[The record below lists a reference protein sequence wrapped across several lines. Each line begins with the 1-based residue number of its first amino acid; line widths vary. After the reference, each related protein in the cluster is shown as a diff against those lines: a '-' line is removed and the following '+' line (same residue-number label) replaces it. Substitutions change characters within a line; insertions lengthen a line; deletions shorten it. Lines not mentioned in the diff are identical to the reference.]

1 MSFPL
6 YVPMKNK
13 TSAFLLIYIIITALL
28 GATSCYRSEHTEQQ
42 LLMMDTLSDENP
54 DTVLTMLDCMD
65 FNAMSKSERM
75 HAELLRGKAMNKA
88 YVNFTTDSV
97 MLEVVDWYERHG
109 NANQKMMA
117 YYILGCAYRD
127 LEDALSA
134 LKYLNLAV
142 DAVNESDE
150 DCDLNTLM
158 RVYSQMGGL
167 YQRVAAFENERI
179 ADSNAER
186 LAWQICDTLSALR
199 LKRLRASTLYD
210 ALQQSEALMI
220 LDSIVQ
226 FCNEHGLPEQT
237 KNIYPMRIKYHIQ
250 TNNASCADS
259 LLREYESKMGIRPS
273 TRDED
278 IVDITHF
285 YRKGLYYNLVEQPDS
300 AIQMFKRLLQLI
312 NKRPLYTVGRHELRE
327 GSYQG
332 LTEAYSLKHNPDSV
346 IKYANLYCQWND
358 SSTRAK
364 SSEHLLRYQSLYN
377 YTKIQEQAL
386 KAEQKASHLRVTM
399 ILLVVIGIAIAIIVW
414 SIYQKRLKK
423 ERQKQIAT
431 NKEYQLLL
439 HELEKSADELL
450 LVKTDSERFQREK
463 ESEIQK
469 LQTALAMYQ
478 DNEQSVEQWSDER
491 AIFACDIA
499 KRLHSL
505 SSHAQKA
512 TPNELNCLLVT
523 AQNAFPKF
531 YANITDAS
539 KGLSHTEIIISI
551 LIRFRFIPSEISLL
565 LGLSSQRITNLK
577 SSVNQKLFGTQGA
590 KTLDSHLMSLK

>member
-1 MSFPL
+1 MYHFRIHYLFFPIIVCIL
-6 YVPMKNK
+6 
-13 TSAFLLIYIIITALL
+13 SACGPDKHAESIITEA
-28 GATSCYRSEHTEQQ
+28 QQ
-42 LLMMDTLSDENP
+42 LLDSNP
-54 DTVLTMLDCMD
+54 DSALTVLDD
-65 FNAMSKSERM
+65 IRA
-75 HAELLRGKAMNKA
+75 NKA
-88 YVNFTTDSV
+88 DWPRSQQMHYELVYAQAQNKAFVNFTTDSIA
-97 MLEVVDWYERHG
+97 LELVDYYERHG
-109 NANQKMMA
+109 NVNEQMMA
-117 YYILGCAYRD
+117 NYMAGCAYRD

-142 DAVNESDE
+142 DAVDESDE

-179 ADSNAER
+179 ADSHAEQ

-199 LKRLRASTLYD
+199 LMRLRASTLYD

-259 LLREYESKMGIRPS
+259 LLREYEQKMNIRPS
-273 TRDED
+273 TPDED

-300 AIQMFKRLLQLI
+300 AIQMFKSLLQLI

-327 GSYQG
+327 GSYHG
-332 LTEAYSLKHNPDSV
+332 LTEAYSLKHQPDSV

-386 KAEQKASHLRVTM
+386 KAEQKASRLRLTM
-399 ILLVVIGIAIAIIVW
+399 ILLVVIGIAIVIIVW

-439 HELEKSADELL
+439 HELEKSAEELQ
-450 LVKTDSERFQREK
+450 LVKTDSERFLKEK
-463 ESEIQK
+463 ELEIQS
-469 LQTALAMYQ
+469 LQTALSMYQ
-478 DNEQSVEQWSDER
+478 GNVQNVEQWNNER
-491 AIFACDIA
+491 TILQCDLVHH
-499 KRLHSL
+499 LHSL
-505 SSHAQKA
+505 SAQGKVA
-512 TPNELNCLLVT
+512 TQDELDGLVT
-523 AQNAFPKF
+523 IAQNVFQKF
-531 YANITDAS
+531 HQTITDPT
-539 KGLSHTEIIISI
+539 KRLSNREIITCI
-551 LIRFRFIPSEISLL
+551 LIRFKFIPSEIAVLTNNSY
-565 LGLSSQRITNLK
+565 QQITNLK
-577 SSVNQKLFGTQGA
+577 STINKKLFDKKGD
-590 KTLDSHLMSLK
+590 KTLDSNLMSLK

>member
-1 MSFPL
+1 MVYLRIQYLFLPIL
-6 YVPMKNK
+6 
-13 TSAFLLIYIIITALL
+13 AFILFSCTDKHAESIITKA
-28 GATSCYRSEHTEQQ
+28 EQ
-42 LLMMDTLSDENP
+42 LLNTKP
-54 DTVLTMLDCMD
+54 DSALAVLDD
-65 FNAMSKSERM
+65 IRESKEDWPRSQQMRY
-75 HAELLRGKAMNKA
+75 ELVYAQAQNKA
-88 YVNFTTDSV
+88 YVNFTTDSIV
-97 MLEVVDWYERHG
+97 LSLVDYYGRHG
-109 NANQKMMA
+109 NANEQMMA
-117 YYILGCAYRD
+117 NYMAGCAYRD

-142 DAVNESDE
+142 DAVDESDE
-150 DCDLNTLM
+150 DCDLSTLM

-167 YQRVAAFENERI
+167 YQRVAAFESERI
-179 ADSNAER
+179 ADSHAER

-199 LKRLRASTLYD
+199 LMRLRASTLYD
-210 ALQQSEALMI
+210 AHQPLQSLMI
-220 LDSIVQ
+220 LDSIIQ
-226 FCNEHGLPEQT
+226 FCNKHGLPEQT
-237 KNIYPMRIKYHIQ
+237 KIIYPMRIKYHIE
-250 TNNASCADS
+250 TNNALSADS
-259 LLREYESKMGIRPS
+259 LLREYEQKMNIQPL
-273 TRDED
+273 TPDEK
-278 IVDITHF
+278 IIDITHF
-285 YRKGLYYNLVEQPDS
+285 YRKGLYYNLIEQPDS
-300 AIQMFKRLLQLI
+300 AIMMFQKLIRLI
-312 NKRPLYTVGRHELRE
+312 NIRSLYTVGKYDLRE
-327 GSYQG
+327 GAFKG
-332 LTEAYSLKHNPDSV
+332 LSEAYSYKHQADSV

-358 SSTRAK
+358 SSIRARA
-364 SSEHLLRYQSLYN
+364 SEHLLRFQSLYN

-386 KAEQKASHLRVTM
+386 NAEQKASRLRVII
-399 ILLVVIGIAIAIIVW
+399 ILLVFFATTIVIVAW

-439 HELEKSADELL
+439 HELEKSAEELL

-491 AIFACDIA
+491 AILACDIA

>member
-1 MSFPL
+1 M
-6 YVPMKNK
+6 V
-13 TSAFLLIYIIITALL
+13 AALL
-28 GATSCYRSEHTEQQ
+28 GATSCYRSGHTNLQ
-42 LLMMDTLSDENP
+42 LHMMDTLSDVNP
-54 DTVLTMLDCMD
+54 NTVLLMLDSMD
-65 FNAMSKSERM
+65 LSTMSRSERM

-88 YVNFTTDSV
+88 YANFTTDSV

-109 NANQKMMA
+109 NANQKMLA

-142 DAVNESDE
+142 DAVDESDE
-150 DCDLNTLM
+150 DCDLSTLM

-179 ADSNAER
+179 ADMHAER
-186 LAWQICDTLSALR
+186 LAWQIGDTISALR
-199 LKRLRASTLYD
+199 LMW
-210 ALQQSEALMI
+210 LQACCLFDYRNQSQAIMI
-220 LDSIVQ
+220 LDSIAQ
-226 FCNEHGLPEQT
+226 FTE
-237 KNIYPMRIKYHIQ
+237 KNGIQEDPDLIYPIKTDYYLERKDIK
-250 TNNASCADS
+250 CAEI
-259 LLREYESKMGIRPS
+259 LLREYEYKTGILTES
-273 TRDED
+273 LDTLNYDMA
-278 IVDITHF
+278 HF
-285 YRKGLYYNLVEQPDS
+285 YLKGKYYNIAQKPDS
-300 AIQMFKRLLQLI
+300 AIQMFNKLLHLLGQ
-312 NKRPLYTVGRHELRE
+312 RPLYTSQRHGLKEV
-327 GSYQG
+327 SYQG
-332 LTEAYSLKHNPDSV
+332 LTKAYSLKHNPDSV

-377 YTKIQEQAL
+377 YTKIQDQAL
-386 KAEQKASHLRVTM
+386 KAEQKASRLRITM

-414 SIYQKRLKK
+414 SIYQKRFKI
-423 ERQKQIAT
+423 ERQKQIDT

-439 HELEKSADELL
+439 HELEKSAKELQ
-450 LVKTDSERFQREK
+450 LVKTDSERFLKEK
-463 ESEIQK
+463 ELEIQS

-491 AIFACDIA
+491 AILACDIA
-499 KRLHSL
+499 KHLHSL

-539 KGLSHTEIIISI
+539 KGLSHTEIVISI

>member
-142 DAVNESDE
+142 DAVDESDE

-179 ADSNAER
+179 ADMHAER
-186 LAWQICDTLSALR
+186 LAWQIGDTISALR
-199 LKRLRASTLYD
+199 LMW
-210 ALQQSEALMI
+210 LQACCLFDSRNQSEAIMI
-220 LDSIVQ
+220 LDSIAQ
-226 FCNEHGLPEQT
+226 FTE
-237 KNIYPMRIKYHIQ
+237 KNGIQEDPDLIYPIKTDYYLERKDIK
-250 TNNASCADS
+250 CAEI
-259 LLREYESKMGIRPS
+259 LLREYEYKTGILTES
-273 TRDED
+273 LDTLNYDMA
-278 IVDITHF
+278 HF
-285 YRKGLYYNLVEQPDS
+285 YLKGKYYNIAQKPDS
-300 AIQMFKRLLQLI
+300 AIQMFNKLSHLI
-312 NKRPLYTVGRHELRE
+312 ELRPLYTSQRHGLKEV
-327 GSYQG
+327 SYQG
-332 LTEAYSLKHNPDSV
+332 LTKAYSLKHQPDSV

-364 SSEHLLRYQSLYN
+364 SSEYLLRYQSLYN
-377 YTKIQEQAL
+377 YAKVQEQAL
-386 KAEQKASHLRVTM
+386 KAEQKASRLRVII
-399 ILLVVIGIAIAIIVW
+399 ILLVVFATTIVIVAW
-414 SIYQKRLKK
+414 LIYQKRLKK
-423 ERQKQIAT
+423 ERQKQIET
-431 NKEYQLLL
+431 NKGYQLLL

-450 LVKTDSERFQREK
+450 LIKTDSERFQREK

-551 LIRFRFIPSEISLL
+551 LIRFQFIPSEISLL

>member
-1 MSFPL
+1 MAHFRIHYLS
-6 YVPMKNK
+6 
-13 TSAFLLIYIIITALL
+13 LLILAFILS
-28 GATSCYRSEHTEQQ
+28 SCTDKHADSVIAEAQQ
-42 LLMMDTLSDENP
+42 LLNTKP
-54 DTVLTMLDCMD
+54 DSALAVLDD
-65 FNAMSKSERM
+65 IRESKEDWPRSQQMRY
-75 HAELLRGKAMNKA
+75 ELVYAQAQNKA
-88 YVNFTTDSV
+88 FVNFTTDSIV
-97 MLEVVDWYERHG
+97 LSLVDYYGRHG
-109 NANQKMMA
+109 NANEQMMA
-117 YYILGCAYRD
+117 NYMAGCAYRD

-134 LKYLNLAV
+134 LKYLNRAV
-142 DAVNESDE
+142 DAVDESDE

-167 YQRVAAFENERI
+167 YQRVAAFENERF
-179 ADSNAER
+179 ADMHAER
-186 LAWQICDTLSALR
+186 LAWQIGDTISALR
-199 LKRLRASTLYD
+199 LMRLRASTLYD
-210 ALQQSEALMI
+210 AQQQSEALMI

-226 FCNEHGLPEQT
+226 FSYKHGLPEQT
-237 KNIYPMRIKYHIQ
+237 KTIYPMRIKYHIQ
-250 TNNASCADS
+250 TKNATYADS
-259 LLREYESKMGIRPS
+259 LLREYEQKMDIRPS

-377 YTKIQEQAL
+377 YAKVQDQAL
-386 KAEQKASHLRVTM
+386 KAEQKASRLRLTM

-439 HELEKSADELL
+439 HELEKSAEELL

>member
-6 YVPMKNK
+6 YAPMKNK
-13 TSAFLLIYIIITALL
+13 TSAFLLIYIIITALVST
-28 GATSCYRSEHTEQQ
+28 TSCHRSEHTEQQ

-65 FNAMSKSERM
+65 FNTMSKSERM

-109 NANQKMMA
+109 NANQKMLA

-142 DAVNESDE
+142 DAVDESDE

-179 ADSNAER
+179 ADMHAER
-186 LAWQICDTLSALR
+186 LAWQIGDTISALR
-199 LKRLRASTLYD
+199 LMW
-210 ALQQSEALMI
+210 LQACCLFDSRNQSEAIMI
-220 LDSIVQ
+220 LDSIAQ
-226 FCNEHGLPEQT
+226 FTE
-237 KNIYPMRIKYHIQ
+237 KNGIQEDPDLIYPIKTDYYLERKDIK
-250 TNNASCADS
+250 CAEI
-259 LLREYESKMGIRPS
+259 LLREYEYKTGILTES
-273 TRDED
+273 LDTLNYDMA
-278 IVDITHF
+278 HF
-285 YRKGLYYNLVEQPDS
+285 YLKGKYYNIAQKPDS
-300 AIQMFKRLLQLI
+300 AIQMFNKLSHLI
-312 NKRPLYTVGRHELRE
+312 ELRPLYTSQRHGLKEV
-327 GSYQG
+327 SYQG
-332 LTEAYSLKHNPDSV
+332 LTKAYSLKHQPDSV

-364 SSEHLLRYQSLYN
+364 SSEYLLRYQSLYN
-377 YTKIQEQAL
+377 YAKVQEQAL
-386 KAEQKASHLRVTM
+386 KAEQKASRLRVII
-399 ILLVVIGIAIAIIVW
+399 ILLVVFATTIVIVAW
-414 SIYQKRLKK
+414 LIYQKRLKK
-423 ERQKQIAT
+423 ERQKQIET
-431 NKEYQLLL
+431 DKGYQLLL

-450 LVKTDSERFQREK
+450 LIKTDSERFQREK

-551 LIRFRFIPSEISLL
+551 LIRFQFIPSEISLL

>member
-1 MSFPL
+1 MVVFRKQYLFLPIL
-6 YVPMKNK
+6 
-13 TSAFLLIYIIITALL
+13 AFILFSCTDNHADSIITKA
-28 GATSCYRSEHTEQQ
+28 EQ
-42 LLMMDTLSDENP
+42 LLNTKPDSALAVLDDIQENKEDWP
-54 DTVLTMLDCMD
+54 RSQQM
-65 FNAMSKSERM
+65 RY
-75 HAELLRGKAMNKA
+75 ELVYAQAQNKA
-88 YVNFTTDSV
+88 YVNFTTDSIV
-97 MLEVVDWYERHG
+97 LSLVDYYERHG
-109 NANQKMMA
+109 NANEQMMA
-117 YYILGCAYRD
+117 NYMAGCAYRD

-142 DAVNESDE
+142 DAVDESDE

-179 ADSNAER
+179 ADMHAER
-186 LAWQICDTLSALR
+186 LAWQIGDTISALR
-199 LKRLRASTLYD
+199 LMW
-210 ALQQSEALMI
+210 LQACCLFDSRNQSEAIMI
-220 LDSIVQ
+220 LDSIAQ
-226 FCNEHGLPEQT
+226 FTE
-237 KNIYPMRIKYHIQ
+237 KNGIQEDPDLIYPIKTDYYLERKDIK
-250 TNNASCADS
+250 CAEI
-259 LLREYESKMGIRPS
+259 LLREYEYKTGILTES
-273 TRDED
+273 LDTLNYDMA
-278 IVDITHF
+278 HF
-285 YRKGLYYNLVEQPDS
+285 YLKGKYYNIAQKPDS
-300 AIQMFKRLLQLI
+300 AIQMFNKLSHLI
-312 NKRPLYTVGRHELRE
+312 ELRPLYTSQRHGLKEV
-327 GSYQG
+327 SYQG
-332 LTEAYSLKHNPDSV
+332 LTKAYSLKHQPDSV

-364 SSEHLLRYQSLYN
+364 SSEYLLRYQSLYN
-377 YTKIQEQAL
+377 YAKVQEQAL
-386 KAEQKASHLRVTM
+386 KAEQKASRLRVII
-399 ILLVVIGIAIAIIVW
+399 ILLVFFATTIVIVAW

-505 SSHAQKA
+505 SSHAQNA
-512 TPNELNCLLVT
+512 TPNELNSLLVT

-539 KGLSHTEIIISI
+539 KGLSHTEIVISA

>member
-1 MSFPL
+1 MSLPV
-6 YVPMKNK
+6 YAPMKNK
-13 TSAFLLIYIIITALL
+13 TSAFLLIYIIITALVST
-28 GATSCYRSEHTEQQ
+28 TSCHRSGHTEQQ

-54 DTVLTMLDCMD
+54 DTVLTMLDRMD
-65 FNAMSKSERM
+65 FSSMSKFERM
-75 HAELLRGKAMNKA
+75 HTELLKGKAMNKA

-109 NANQKMMA
+109 NANQKMLA

-127 LEDALSA
+127 LEDAPSA

-142 DAVNESDE
+142 DAVDE
-150 DCDLNTLM
+150 KDGDCDLHTLM

-179 ADSNAER
+179 ADMHAER
-186 LAWQICDTLSALR
+186 LAWQIGDTLSALR
-199 LKRLRASTLYD
+199 LMWAQACCLYD
-210 ALQQSEALMI
+210 SKNQSQAIMI
-220 LDSIVQ
+220 LDSIDM
-226 FCNEHGLPEQT
+226 FTRKNGMREQT
-237 KNIYPMRIKYHIQ
+237 KILYPMRIDYHLDIKDVKG
-250 TNNASCADS
+250 ADS
-259 LLREYESKMGIRPS
+259 LLREYEYKMGIRPDS
-273 TRDED
+273 PDEEIYD
-278 IVDITHF
+278 IAHF
-285 YRKGLYYNLVEQPDS
+285 YRKGRYDLLIQSPNS
-300 AIQMFKRLLQLI
+300 AIQMFQRYLHLI
-312 NKRPLYTVGRHELRE
+312 ENRSFYNGIQHSLRE
-327 GSYQG
+327 VCYQG
-332 LTEAYSLKHNPDSV
+332 LTEAYSLKHQPDSV

-386 KAEQKASHLRVTM
+386 KAEQKASRLRLTM

-439 HELEKSADELL
+439 HKLEKSAEELL

-499 KRLHSL
+499 KHLHTL
-505 SSHAQKA
+505 SAHAKNA
-512 TPNELNCLLVT
+512 TPNELNSLLVT

-539 KGLSHTEIIISI
+539 KGLSHTEIIISV

>member
-1 MSFPL
+1 MSLPV
-6 YVPMKNK
+6 YAPMKNK
-13 TSAFLLIYIIITALL
+13 TSAFLLISMIITALL
-28 GATSCYRSEHTEQQ
+28 SFTSCYRYGHAEQQ

-54 DTVLTMLDCMD
+54 DTVLTMLDRMD
-65 FNAMSKSERM
+65 FNAMSKFERM
-75 HAELLRGKAMNKA
+75 HAELLRGKVMNKA

-109 NANQKMMA
+109 NANQKMLA

-127 LEDALSA
+127 LEDAPSA

-142 DAVNESDE
+142 DAVDESDE

-158 RVYSQMGGL
+158 RVYSQMGRL
-167 YQRVAAFENERI
+167 YQRVAAFENDRM
-179 ADSNAER
+179 ANSHAER
-186 LAWQICDTLSALR
+186 LAWQIGDTLSTLR
-199 LKRLRASTLYD
+199 LRWARACSLFEEKKQ
-210 ALQQSEALMI
+210 LQAIMI
-220 LDSIVQ
+220 LDSIDAFIQ
-226 FCNEHGLPEQT
+226 DNKLQESPIL
-237 KNIYPMRIKYHIQ
+237 IYPMKTDYYLEIKDIKR
-250 TNNASCADS
+250 AEA
-259 LLREYESKMGIRPS
+259 LLREYEHKAGILTES
-273 TRDED
+273 IDAIVYD
-278 IVDITHF
+278 IAHF
-285 YRKGLYYNLVEQPDS
+285 HRKGQYYNLVQNPDS
-300 AIQMFKRLLQLI
+300 AIQMFNKLLYLI
-312 NKRPLYTVGRHELRE
+312 GKRPLYASERHGLMEV
-327 GSYQG
+327 SYRG
-332 LTEAYSLKHNPDSV
+332 LTEAYSLKHQPDSV
-346 IKYANLYCQWND
+346 IKYANLYCLWND
-358 SSTRAK
+358 SSTLAK
-364 SSEHLLRYQSLYN
+364 SSEHLLRYQSLYS

-386 KAEQKASHLRVTM
+386 KAEQKASRLRLTM

-439 HELEKSADELL
+439 HKLEKSAEELL

-499 KRLHSL
+499 KHLHTL
-505 SSHAQKA
+505 SAHAKNA
-512 TPNELNCLLVT
+512 TPNELNSLLVT

-539 KGLSHTEIIISI
+539 KGLSHTEIIISV

>member
-13 TSAFLLIYIIITALL
+13 TSVFLLIYIIITALIST
-28 GATSCYRSEHTEQQ
+28 TSCHRSEHTEQQ
-42 LLMMDTLSDENP
+42 LLMMDTLSDVNP
-54 DTVLTMLDCMD
+54 NTVLLMLDSMD
-65 FNAMSKSERM
+65 LSTMSRSERM

-109 NANQKMMA
+109 NANQKMLA

-142 DAVNESDE
+142 DAVDESDE

-186 LAWQICDTLSALR
+186 LAWQIGDTISALR
-199 LKRLRASTLYD
+199 LMWLQACCLYD
-210 ALQQSEALMI
+210 SRNQSQAIMI
-220 LDSIVQ
+220 LDSIAQ
-226 FCNEHGLPEQT
+226 FTE
-237 KNIYPMRIKYHIQ
+237 KNGIQEDPDLIYPIKTDYYLERKDIK
-250 TNNASCADS
+250 CAEI
-259 LLREYESKMGIRPS
+259 LLREYEYKTGILTES
-273 TRDED
+273 LDTLNYDMA
-278 IVDITHF
+278 HF
-285 YRKGLYYNLVEQPDS
+285 YLKGKYYNIAQKPDS
-300 AIQMFKRLLQLI
+300 AIQMFNKLLHLLGQ
-312 NKRPLYTVGRHELRE
+312 RPLYTSQRHGLKEVC
-327 GSYQG
+327 YQG

-423 ERQKQIAT
+423 ERQKQIET
-431 NKEYQLLL
+431 NKGYQSLL
-439 HELEKSADELL
+439 HEIEKSAEELQ

-499 KRLHSL
+499 KHLHSL
-505 SSHAQKA
+505 SSHAQNA
-512 TPNELNCLLVT
+512 TPNELNSLLDT

-577 SSVNQKLFGTQGA
+577 SSINQKLFGIQGA

>member
-1 MSFPL
+1 MNSRLRF
-6 YVPMKNK
+6 
-13 TSAFLLIYIIITALL
+13 IYSLL
-28 GATSCYRSEHTEQQ
+28 GAFILFSCTDKHADSIITKAEQ
-42 LLMMDTLSDENP
+42 LLNTKP
-54 DTVLTMLDCMD
+54 DSALAVLDD
-65 FNAMSKSERM
+65 IRESKEDWPRSQQMRY
-75 HAELLRGKAMNKA
+75 ELVYAQAQNKA
-88 YVNFTTDSV
+88 YVNFTTDSIA
-97 MLEVVDWYERHG
+97 LELVDYYERHG
-109 NANQKMMA
+109 NANEQMMA
-117 YYILGCAYRD
+117 NYMAGCAYRD
-127 LEDALSA
+127 LDDALLA
-134 LKYLNLAV
+134 LKYLNKAV
-142 DAVNESDE
+142 DAVDENDE
-150 DCDLNTLM
+150 DCDLHTLM

-199 LKRLRASTLYD
+199 LMWAQACCLYD
-210 ALQQSEALMI
+210 SRNQSEAIMI
-220 LDSIVQ
+220 LDSIAQ
-226 FCNEHGLPEQT
+226 ITE
-237 KNIYPMRIKYHIQ
+237 KNGFQKDPNLIYPIKTDYYLERKEIKCVE
-250 TNNASCADS
+250 T
-259 LLREYESKMGIRPS
+259 LIREYEYKTGILTES
-273 TRDED
+273 LDTLNYDMA
-278 IVDITHF
+278 HF
-285 YRKGLYYNLVEQPDS
+285 YRKGKYYNIAQKPDS
-300 AIQMFKRLLQLI
+300 AIQMFNKLLHLLGQ
-312 NKRPLYTVGRHELRE
+312 RPLYTSQRHGLKEV
-327 GSYQG
+327 SYQG

-377 YTKIQEQAL
+377 YAKIQDQAL
-386 KAEQKASHLRVTM
+386 KAEQKASRLRVII
-399 ILLVVIGIAIAIIVW
+399 ILLVVFATTIVIVAW

-423 ERQKQIAT
+423 ERQKQIET
-431 NKEYQLLL
+431 NKGYQSLL
-439 HELEKSADELL
+439 HEIEKSAEELQ
-450 LVKTDSERFQREK
+450 LVKTDSERFLKEK

>member
-1 MSFPL
+1 MVYLRIQYLFLPIL
-6 YVPMKNK
+6 
-13 TSAFLLIYIIITALL
+13 AFILFSCTDKHADSIITKA
-28 GATSCYRSEHTEQQ
+28 EQ
-42 LLMMDTLSDENP
+42 LLNTKP
-54 DTVLTMLDCMD
+54 DSALAVLDD
-65 FNAMSKSERM
+65 IRESKTDWPRSQQMRY
-75 HAELLRGKAMNKA
+75 ELVYAQAQNKA
-88 YVNFTTDSV
+88 FVNFTTDSIV
-97 MLEVVDWYERHG
+97 ISLVDYYGRHG
-109 NANQKMMA
+109 NANEQMMA
-117 YYILGCAYRD
+117 NYMAGCAYRD

-142 DAVNESDE
+142 DAVDESDE

-179 ADSNAER
+179 ADSHAEQ
-186 LAWQICDTLSALR
+186 LAWQIGDTISALR
-199 LKRLRASTLYD
+199 LMRLRASTLYD

-226 FCNEHGLPEQT
+226 FSNKHGLPEQT
-237 KNIYPMRIKYHIQ
+237 KTIYPMRIKYHIQ
-250 TNNASCADS
+250 TKNATYADS
-259 LLREYESKMGIRPS
+259 LLRVYESKMGIRPS

-332 LTEAYSLKHNPDSV
+332 LLEAYSLKHQPDSV

-377 YTKIQEQAL
+377 YTKIQDQAL
-386 KAEQKASHLRVTM
+386 KAEQKASRLRVII
-399 ILLVVIGIAIAIIVW
+399 ILLVVFATTIVIVAW

-423 ERQKQIAT
+423 EREKQIAT

-450 LVKTDSERFQREK
+450 LIKTDSERFQREK

>member
-142 DAVNESDE
+142 DAVDESDE

-199 LKRLRASTLYD
+199 LMRLRASTLYD

-237 KNIYPMRIKYHIQ
+237 KTIYPMRIKYHIQ
-250 TNNASCADS
+250 TKNATYADS
-259 LLREYESKMGIRPS
+259 LLRVYESKMGIRPS

-300 AIQMFKRLLQLI
+300 AIQMFKRLLKLI
-312 NKRPLYTVGRHELRE
+312 KNRPLYTVDSHDLRE

-332 LTEAYSLKHNPDSV
+332 LLEAYSLKHQPDSV

-399 ILLVVIGIAIAIIVW
+399 ILLVVISIAIAIIVW

-450 LVKTDSERFQREK
+450 LIKTDSERFQREK

>member
-1 MSFPL
+1 MVYLRIQYLFLPIL
-6 YVPMKNK
+6 
-13 TSAFLLIYIIITALL
+13 AFILFSCTDQHADSIITKA
-28 GATSCYRSEHTEQQ
+28 EQ
-42 LLMMDTLSDENP
+42 LLNTKP
-54 DTVLTMLDCMD
+54 DSALAVLDD
-65 FNAMSKSERM
+65 IRESKEDWPRSQQMRY
-75 HAELLRGKAMNKA
+75 ELVYAQAQNKA
-88 YVNFTTDSV
+88 FVNFTTDSIV
-97 MLEVVDWYERHG
+97 LSLVDYYNRHG
-109 NANQKMMA
+109 NANEQMMA
-117 YYILGCAYRD
+117 NYMAGCAYRD

-142 DAVNESDE
+142 DAVDESDE

-199 LKRLRASTLYD
+199 LMWAQACCLYD
-210 ALQQSEALMI
+210 SRNQSQAIMI
-220 LDSIVQ
+220 LDSIDM
-226 FCNEHGLPEQT
+226 FTRKNGIREQT
-237 KNIYPMRIKYHIQ
+237 KILYPMRIDYHIDIKD
-250 TNNASCADS
+250 AKGADS
-259 LLREYESKMGIRPS
+259 LLREYEYKMGIRPDS
-273 TRDED
+273 PDEEIYD
-278 IVDITHF
+278 IAHF
-285 YRKGLYYNLVEQPDS
+285 YRKGRYDLLIQSPNS
-300 AIQMFKRLLQLI
+300 AIQMFQRYLRLIENRSFYNGIQ
-312 NKRPLYTVGRHELRE
+312 HSLRE
-327 GSYQG
+327 VCYQG

-386 KAEQKASHLRVTM
+386 KAEQKASRLRVII
-399 ILLVVIGIAIAIIVW
+399 ILLVVFATTIVIVAW

-439 HELEKSADELL
+439 HKLEKSAEELL

>member
-1 MSFPL
+1 
-6 YVPMKNK
+6 MKNK

-54 DTVLTMLDCMD
+54 DTVLTMLESMD

-142 DAVNESDE
+142 DAVDESDE

-199 LKRLRASTLYD
+199 LMRLRASTLYD

-273 TRDED
+273 TQDED
-278 IVDITHF
+278 IVDITYF

-327 GSYQG
+327 GSYHG

-450 LVKTDSERFQREK
+450 LIKTDSERFQREK

>member
-1 MSFPL
+1 MVYLRIQHLFLPIL
-6 YVPMKNK
+6 
-13 TSAFLLIYIIITALL
+13 AFILFSCTDQHADSIITKAEQILNTKPDSALAVL
-28 GATSCYRSEHTEQQ
+28 DDIRESKEDWPRSQQ
-42 LLMMDTLSDENP
+42 M
-54 DTVLTMLDCMD
+54 
-65 FNAMSKSERM
+65 RY
-75 HAELLRGKAMNKA
+75 ELVYAQAQNKA
-88 YVNFTTDSV
+88 FVNFTTDSIV
-97 MLEVVDWYERHG
+97 LSLVDYYGRHG
-109 NANQKMMA
+109 NANEQMMA
-117 YYILGCAYRD
+117 NYMAGCAYRD

-142 DAVNESDE
+142 DAVDESDE
-150 DCDLNTLM
+150 DCDLSTLM

-167 YQRVAAFENERI
+167 YQRVAAFESERI
-179 ADSNAER
+179 ADSHAER

-199 LKRLRASTLYD
+199 LMRLRASTLYD
-210 ALQQSEALMI
+210 AHQPLQSLMI
-220 LDSIVQ
+220 LDSIIQ
-226 FCNEHGLPEQT
+226 FCNKHGLPEQT
-237 KNIYPMRIKYHIQ
+237 KIIYPMRIKYHIE
-250 TNNASCADS
+250 TNNALSADS
-259 LLREYESKMGIRPS
+259 LLREYEQKMNIQPL
-273 TRDED
+273 TPDEK
-278 IVDITHF
+278 IIDITHF
-285 YRKGLYYNLVEQPDS
+285 YRKGLYYNLIDQPDS
-300 AIQMFKRLLQLI
+300 AIVMFQKLIRLI
-312 NKRPLYTVGRHELRE
+312 NIRSLYTVGKYDLRE
-327 GSYQG
+327 GAFKG
-332 LTEAYSLKHNPDSV
+332 LSEAYSYKHQADSV

-358 SSTRAK
+358 SSIRARA
-364 SSEHLLRYQSLYN
+364 SEHLLRFQSLYN

-386 KAEQKASHLRVTM
+386 NAEQKASRLRVII
-399 ILLVVIGIAIAIIVW
+399 ILLVFFATTIVIVAW

>member
-1 MSFPL
+1 MVHFRLHYLFFPIIACIL
-6 YVPMKNK
+6 SACGPDKHADSIITKAEQLLNTK
-13 TSAFLLIYIIITALL
+13 PDSAFAVLDDIRE
-28 GATSCYRSEHTEQQ
+28 SKEDWPRSQQ
-42 LLMMDTLSDENP
+42 M
-54 DTVLTMLDCMD
+54 
-65 FNAMSKSERM
+65 RY
-75 HAELLRGKAMNKA
+75 ELVYAQAQNKA
-88 YVNFTTDSV
+88 FVNFTTDSIV
-97 MLEVVDWYERHG
+97 LSLVDYYGRHG
-109 NANQKMMA
+109 NANEQMMA
-117 YYILGCAYRD
+117 NYMAGCAYRD

-134 LKYLNLAV
+134 LKYMNLAV
-142 DAVNESDE
+142 DAVDENDE
-150 DCDLNTLM
+150 DCDLSTLM

-199 LKRLRASTLYD
+199 LMRLRASTLYD

-259 LLREYESKMGIRPS
+259 LLREYEQKMDIRPS
-273 TRDED
+273 TPDEE
-278 IVDITHF
+278 IVDVTHF

-300 AIQMFKRLLQLI
+300 AIQMFKRLLKLI
-312 NKRPLYTVGRHELRE
+312 KNRPLYTVDSHDLRE

-332 LTEAYSLKHNPDSV
+332 LLEAYSVKHQPDSV

-377 YTKIQEQAL
+377 YAKIQDQAL
-386 KAEQKASHLRVTM
+386 KAEQKASRLRVTM
-399 ILLVVIGIAIAIIVW
+399 ILLVVISIAIAILVW
-414 SIYQKRLKK
+414 SIYQERLKK

-431 NKEYQLLL
+431 NKEYQLLI
-439 HELEKSADELL
+439 HELDRAAEELL
-450 LVKTDSERFQREK
+450 LVKADSERFQREK

>member
-1 MSFPL
+1 MFHFRIYYLFFPL
-6 YVPMKNK
+6 IACIL
-13 TSAFLLIYIIITALL
+13 SACGPDKHAESIITEA
-28 GATSCYRSEHTEQQ
+28 EQ
-42 LLMMDTLSDENP
+42 LLNSKP
-54 DTVLTMLDCMD
+54 DSALVVLEEIRD
-65 FNAMSKSERM
+65 SKADWPHSQQM
-75 HAELLRGKAMNKA
+75 HYELVYAQAQNKA
-88 YVNFTTDSV
+88 FVNFTTDSIV
-97 MLEVVDWYERHG
+97 LSLVDYYERHG
-109 NANQKMMA
+109 NANEQMMA
-117 YYILGCAYRD
+117 NYMAGCAYRD

-142 DAVNESDE
+142 DAVDESDE

-199 LKRLRASTLYD
+199 LMRLRASTLYD
-210 ALQQSEALMI
+210 ALQQSEALVI

-259 LLREYESKMGIRPS
+259 LLREYEQKMNIRPS
-273 TRDED
+273 TPDED

-300 AIQMFKRLLQLI
+300 AIQMFKRLLKLI
-312 NKRPLYTVGRHELRE
+312 KNRRLYTVGRHELRE

-332 LTEAYSLKHNPDSV
+332 LTEAYSLKHQPDSV

-386 KAEQKASHLRVTM
+386 KAEQKASRLRVTM
-399 ILLVVIGIAIAIIVW
+399 ILLVVIGIAIAIIAW

-423 ERQKQIAT
+423 ERQKQIET
-431 NKEYQLLL
+431 NKGYQSLL
-439 HELEKSADELL
+439 HEIEKSAEELQ
-450 LVKTDSERFQREK
+450 LVKTDSERFLKEK
-463 ESEIQK
+463 ELEIQS
-469 LQTALAMYQ
+469 LQTALSMYQ
-478 DNEQSVEQWSDER
+478 GNVQNVEQWNNER
-491 AIFACDIA
+491 TILQCDLVHH
-499 KRLHSL
+499 LHSL
-505 SSHAQKA
+505 SAQGKVA
-512 TPNELNCLLVT
+512 TQDELDGLVT
-523 AQNAFPKF
+523 IAQNVFQKF
-531 YANITDAS
+531 HQTITDPT
-539 KGLSHTEIIISI
+539 KRLSNREIITCI
-551 LIRFRFIPSEISLL
+551 LIRFKFIPSEIAVLTNNSY
-565 LGLSSQRITNLK
+565 QQITNLK
-577 SSVNQKLFGTQGA
+577 STINKKLFDKKGA
-590 KTLDSHLMSLK
+590 KTLDSNLMSLK

>member
-1 MSFPL
+1 MVYLRIQHLFLPILAFILFSCTDKHADSIITKAEQLLNTKPD
-6 YVPMKNK
+6 
-13 TSAFLLIYIIITALL
+13 SAFAVLDDIRE
-28 GATSCYRSEHTEQQ
+28 SKEDWPRSQQ
-42 LLMMDTLSDENP
+42 M
-54 DTVLTMLDCMD
+54 
-65 FNAMSKSERM
+65 RY
-75 HAELLRGKAMNKA
+75 ELVYAQAQNKA
-88 YVNFTTDSV
+88 FVNFTTDSIV
-97 MLEVVDWYERHG
+97 LSLVDYYGRHG
-109 NANQKMMA
+109 NANEQMMA
-117 YYILGCAYRD
+117 NYMAGCAYRD

-142 DAVNESDE
+142 DAVDENDE

-199 LKRLRASTLYD
+199 LMRLRASTLYD

-312 NKRPLYTVGRHELRE
+312 NKRPLYTVGRHDLRE

-332 LTEAYSLKHNPDSV
+332 LLEAYSLKHQPDSV

-377 YTKIQEQAL
+377 YTKIQDQAL
-386 KAEQKASHLRVTM
+386 KAEQKASRLRVII
-399 ILLVVIGIAIAIIVW
+399 ILLVVFATTIVIVAW

-423 ERQKQIAT
+423 ERQKQIET
-431 NKEYQLLL
+431 NKGYQSLL
-439 HELEKSADELL
+439 HEIEKSAEELQ

-469 LQTALAMYQ
+469 LQTPLAMYQ

-551 LIRFRFIPSEISLL
+551 LIRFQFIPSEISLL

>member
-1 MSFPL
+1 
-6 YVPMKNK
+6 MKNK
-13 TSAFLLIYIIITALL
+13 TSAFLLISMIITALL
-28 GATSCYRSEHTEQQ
+28 SFTSCYRYGHAEQQ

-54 DTVLTMLDCMD
+54 DTVLTMLDRMD
-65 FNAMSKSERM
+65 FSSMSKFERM
-75 HAELLRGKAMNKA
+75 HAELLKGKAMNKA

-109 NANQKMMA
+109 NANQKMLA

-127 LEDALSA
+127 LEDAPSA

-142 DAVNESDE
+142 DAVDE
-150 DCDLNTLM
+150 KDGDCDLHTLM

-179 ADSNAER
+179 ADSHAEQ
-186 LAWQICDTLSALR
+186 LAWQIGDTISALR
-199 LKRLRASTLYD
+199 LMRLRASTLYD

-250 TNNASCADS
+250 TKNATYADS
-259 LLREYESKMGIRPS
+259 LLRVYESKMGIRPS

-285 YRKGLYYNLVEQPDS
+285 YRKGLYYNLIEQPDS

-312 NKRPLYTVGRHELRE
+312 NKRPLYTVSRHELRE

-332 LTEAYSLKHNPDSV
+332 LLEAYSLKHQPDSV

-364 SSEHLLRYQSLYN
+364 SSEHLLRYQLLYN

-386 KAEQKASHLRVTM
+386 KAEQKASRLRLTM

-439 HELEKSADELL
+439 HELEKSTEELL

>member
-1 MSFPL
+1 
-6 YVPMKNK
+6 MKNK
-13 TSAFLLIYIIITALL
+13 TSAFLLIITMVAALL
-28 GATSCYRSEHTEQQ
+28 GATSCYRSGHTNQQ

-54 DTVLTMLDCMD
+54 DTVLTMLESMD

-109 NANQKMMA
+109 NANQKMLA

-142 DAVNESDE
+142 DAVDESDE
-150 DCDLNTLM
+150 DCDLSTLM

-179 ADSNAER
+179 ADMHAER
-186 LAWQICDTLSALR
+186 LAWQIGDTISALR
-199 LKRLRASTLYD
+199 LMW
-210 ALQQSEALMI
+210 LQACCLFDSRNQSQAIMI
-220 LDSIVQ
+220 LDSIAQ
-226 FCNEHGLPEQT
+226 FTE
-237 KNIYPMRIKYHIQ
+237 KNGIQEDPDLIYPIKTDYYLERKDIK
-250 TNNASCADS
+250 CAEI
-259 LLREYESKMGIRPS
+259 LLREYEYKTGILTES
-273 TRDED
+273 LDTLNYDMA
-278 IVDITHF
+278 HF
-285 YRKGLYYNLVEQPDS
+285 YLKGKYYNIAQKPDS
-300 AIQMFKRLLQLI
+300 AIQMFNKLSHLI
-312 NKRPLYTVGRHELRE
+312 ELRPLYTSQRHGLKEV
-327 GSYQG
+327 SYQG
-332 LTEAYSLKHNPDSV
+332 LTKAYSLKHQPDSV

-364 SSEHLLRYQSLYN
+364 SSEYLLRYQSLYN

-386 KAEQKASHLRVTM
+386 KAEQKASRLRVII
-399 ILLVVIGIAIAIIVW
+399 ILLVVFATTIVIVAW
-414 SIYQKRLKK
+414 LIYQKRLKK
-423 ERQKQIAT
+423 ERQKQIET
-431 NKEYQLLL
+431 NKGYQSLL
-439 HELEKSADELL
+439 HEIEKSAEELQ
-450 LVKTDSERFQREK
+450 LVKTDSERFLKEK
-463 ESEIQK
+463 ELEIQS
-469 LQTALAMYQ
+469 LQTTLSMYQ
-478 DNEQSVEQWSDER
+478 GNVQNVEQWSDER